1 MRFKHDAVP
10 GKQTFRPIKRLRIFS
25 GRSNPRLAEAI
36 AISLGTELGGIQ
48 LETFADGDAYC
59 RFTESVRGADV
70 FLVQTASPPIDAHL
84 IELLMMIDAARLA
97 SAKRITAVT
106 PRFFYARQDRKSAPR
121 EPITARMV
129 ATMLESAGADRVLAM
144 DLYAGQVQG
153 FFNIPVDHMTALPML
168 AERFRQIADGRD
180 IVVVAPATTR
190 AKQGSWLA
198 EMLQG
203 DLAIMNDDRASGE
216 REVRIIGDVA
226 GKTALIL
233 ENGIDTGEWFAR
245 ASEVLVD
252 KGASAVYACATHGVC
267 TARAAERLARSPIE
281 RLLVTDTVP
290 LHPALRSAKVEV
302 LSAADLLAETI
313 GSVFANESVSA
324 IFVADNQLF

>member
-1 MRFKHDAVP
+1 MSS
-10 GKQTFRPIKRLRIFS
+10 GQTLESIKRLRVFS
-25 GRSNPRLAEAI
+25 GRSNPKLAEAI
-36 AISLGTELGGIQ
+36 AVSLGTELGGIQ

-70 FLVQTASPPIDAHL
+70 FLVQTAVPPIDVHL

-97 SAKRITAVT
+97 SARRITAVT

-129 ATMLESAGADRVLAM
+129 ATMLEGAGADRVLAM

-168 AERFRQIADGRD
+168 AERFREIAAGRD
-180 IVVVAPATTR
+180 AVVVAPATTR

-198 EMLQG
+198 EMLQA

-216 REVRIIGDVA
+216 REVRIIGEVA
-226 GKTALIL
+226 GKIALIL

-252 KGASAVYACATHGVC
+252 KGATAVYACATHGVS

-281 RLLVTDTVP
+281 LLLVTDTVP
-290 LHPALRSAKVEV
+290 IAEALRSAKVEV
-302 LSAADLLAETI
+302 LSVAELLAETI

-324 IFVADNQLF
+324 IFVGENQLF